1 MKRKKIVCGIISLAL
16 VSAIAPYS
24 PIVADATTTT
34 ISERVAIV
42 LENNYS
48 SWNELLNLEDDE
60 HSLKGVTF
68 LDIDFDNNLEL
79 IVCNQQGTIRD
90 TYMYAYKIDIANNT
104 VTKLEEYTYDDM
116 SSYNIDLLSYDLELF
131 AATES
136 FGENYF
142 KYDTFYIG
150 TDLIYGD
157 KENMETTKIKLFPYN
172 KTYSKKPLFKTSIV
186 NGVSTEYEYSS
197 DEDWQEYDGNVS
209 PYYEN
214 LKNLNLTYKIINCKN
229 GISKDDLIDSY
240 NAFSYDYFNNN
251 GKNLYNKC
259 GNNATWSY
267 DKTTETLTIKG
278 FGDTYNYSHS
288 TAPFTF
294 NGEYCVIDEDDRIKK
309 IVVEEGITSIG
320 DYLFF
325 TCSTNGDSNPMYYV
339 ESISLP
345 DSLVRIGNY
354 SIGGFSGNLKEI
366 NIPNNLKIIGD
377 GAFLKYDDLLPINQI
392 TDMTIPKSVHRI
404 GTYAIGYV
412 AGDGATFTVEDDFII
427 RGYKGSQAETY
438 ANANGITFIALE
450 EPNNDKCG
458 DNAKWSFDDTTGA
471 LTISGTGELYQY
483 KNFEVP
489 WVGYDIKS
497 VTIEEGITNV
507 CDYAFCSKGHLTE
520 VNLPNSITTIGH
532 DAFANCTSL
541 TKLNLPINVTTIGSS
556 AFYGCSS
563 LCDITLPTQVTSIG
577 EDAFNRCYSLTNI
590 VLPKSLT
597 AIQKSTFANCNALTD
612 ITIGDSVVLIDDN
625 AFESCTSL
633 QSITIPEKVATM
645 GMSVFYNCSKLNS
658 ITVSPNNKNLCSVD
672 GVLFNYDKT
681 TLIKYPMGKTE
692 SVYTIPDTVL
702 SIESSAFSKCSS
714 LTDIQIPDSVKLIQY
729 GAFYGTT
736 YLDTIIANSTDYVIL
751 GNGILYSYVG
761 EDTNLVVPD
770 GVVSICKYVFDNNVV
785 SVTLPNS
792 LEYITDGA
800 FLDYNSALKDIYYN
814 GTTTEWNAI
823 KKNNRLIPNSATI
836 HCNDGIATN
845 LIGDINCDGKVS
857 VKDLV
862 MLKKYLLGVSEVGG
876 DVNGDGKITV
886 LDLMFLKRIL
896 LQS

>member
-24 PIVADATTTT
+24 KISSSLPTEASVVSTEHTITKAYAVAD
-34 ISERVAIV
+34 V
-42 LENNYS
+42 LINNIDV
-48 SWNELLNLEDDE
+48 WNTMDYNQ
-60 HSLKGVTF
+60 VTF
-68 LDIDFDNNLEL
+68 LDLDFDGELEL
-79 IVCNQQGTIRD
+79 LVLNNQQNTMVTSIE
-90 TYMYAYKIDIANNT
+90 AYKIDIQNNAIVKMDNEIYT
-104 VTKLEEYTYDDM
+104 EDDVSYSIDFFTTDRLKLYHADQDYYIPAGGILVDIYDQG
-116 SSYNIDLLSYDLELF
+116 NNL
-131 AATES
+131 
-136 FGENYF
+136 
-142 KYDTFYIG
+142 YIG
-150 TDLIYGD
+150 TDHTYFNIENRD
-157 KENMETTKIKLFPYN
+157 KDVVQVMLMADSQSFSQY
-172 KTYSKKPLFKTSIV
+172 PLFETKTTDGVVTNIAFIPLQDE
-186 NGVSTEYEYSS
+186 NGVFDGDTSEFYSGLT
-197 DEDWQEYDGNVS
+197 D
-209 PYYEN
+209 
-214 LKNLNLTYKIINCKN
+214 LNLQYTISYANRNVGRDTLIEAYN
-229 GISKDDLIDSY
+229 G
-240 NAFSYDYFNNN
+240 FSYDGYTSDGNDIVD
-251 GKNLYNKC
+251 YN
-259 GNNATWSY
+259 W
-267 DKTTETLTIKG
+267 
-278 FGDTYNYSHS
+278 
-288 TAPFTF
+288 
-294 NGEYCVIDEDDRIKK
+294 
-309 IVVEEGITSIG
+309 
-320 DYLFF
+320 
-325 TCSTNGDSNPMYYV
+325 
-339 ESISLP
+339 
-345 DSLVRIGNY
+345 
-354 SIGGFSGNLKEI
+354 
-366 NIPNNLKIIGD
+366 
-377 GAFLKYDDLLPINQI
+377 
-392 TDMTIPKSVHRI
+392 
-404 GTYAIGYV
+404 
-412 AGDGATFTVEDDFII
+412 
-427 RGYKGSQAETY
+427 
-438 ANANGITFIALE
+438 
-450 EPNNDKCG
+450 CG

-692 SVYTIPDTVL
+692 SVYTIPDTVV
-702 SIESSAFSKCSS
+702 SIESGAFSQCSS